1 MFIAWDKLGLNVKV
15 ELLLLQ
21 NYSKGFSSNM
31 VKNKIMFLIVH
42 FSSNIVKNKI
52 MFLIVQISILDIRF
66 RKN

>member
-21 NYSKGFSSNM
+21 NYPKGFSSNM

-42 FSSNIVKNKI
+42 
-52 MFLIVQISILDIRF
+52 ISILDIRF